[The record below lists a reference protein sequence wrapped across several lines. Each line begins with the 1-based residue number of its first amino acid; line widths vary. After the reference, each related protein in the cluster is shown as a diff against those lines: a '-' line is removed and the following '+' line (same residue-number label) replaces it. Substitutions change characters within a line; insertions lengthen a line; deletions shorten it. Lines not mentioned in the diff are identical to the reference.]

1 MTLEMHPK
9 PIEVDAIAAKH
20 EKDNL
25 LIMYE
30 DAGKAVS
37 SDFAVK

>member
-1 MTLEMHPK
+1 MTLEVQLK